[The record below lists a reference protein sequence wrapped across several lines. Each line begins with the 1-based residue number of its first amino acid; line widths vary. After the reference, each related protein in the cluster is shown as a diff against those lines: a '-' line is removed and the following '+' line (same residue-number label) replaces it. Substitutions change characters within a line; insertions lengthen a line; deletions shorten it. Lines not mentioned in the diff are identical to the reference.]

1 MVREHNHRMD
11 LQYDGTGLHGWA
23 KQAGLPTVEGSL
35 EDAFERV
42 LGSAPEIR
50 VAGRTDAG
58 VHARLQVANVHL
70 PHGLDLDRLRASLN
84 ALTPPGIVVLRIVP
98 ATADFDARRDATG
111 RRYRYYVWTGPVP
124 SPFWSRYC
132 WHVPGGLHLEGL
144 ERAAAAVVGRHDF
157 TAFTPTETEHVFFRR
172 MVTRCVWRRAAGFP
186 GAPPAVAD
194 GRARIKSGAGMLY
207 LEVEAEAFLRHMVRI
222 LVGTMLEV
230 AQDRRG
236 LDDLIRLLQGAARE
250 KAGPTAPAQGL
261 FLWNVRYGGHA
272 A

>member
-1 MVREHNHRMD
+1 MD

-23 KQAGLPTVEGSL
+23 KQAGLPTVEGVWRML
-35 EDAFERV
+35 LRGCWVRPRRYE
-42 LGSAPEIR
+42 LR
-50 VAGRTDAG
+50 VAQTRVCMPVCRWRTCTCLTVSTGPAAG
-58 VHARLQVANVHL
+58 FAECFDPAWYSRLA
-70 PHGLDLDRLRASLN
+70 DCA
-84 ALTPPGIVVLRIVP
+84 

-111 RRYRYYVWTGPVP
+111 RGYRYYVWTGAVP

-250 KAGPTAPAQGL
+250 EAGPTAPAQGL
-261 FLWNVRYGGHA
+261 F
-272 A
+272 